1 MGSAQ
6 VNVLLMNIYL
16 ILQAVMEALRKS
28 SRHMTWE
35 KVTLSDEEEQDLAN
49 PLLTRAA
56 AMLRHP

>member
-1 MGSAQ
+1 
-6 VNVLLMNIYL
+6 
-16 ILQAVMEALRKS
+16 MEALRKS